1 MITYNRTSG
10 FTRYFCDMQQPA
22 LTPQQAL
29 QKIRHY
35 CAYQERCHSEVKEK
49 LYGYGLHSGE
59 VETIITQLIE
69 DNYLNELRF
78 AEQFAGGRFRM
89 KQWGRVRIRYELKQ
103 RRVSEYCIKK
113 GLQVIDADAYEHT
126 LQQLAEQKWEQL
138 RRERNVLVRRKKL
151 QAYLLQKGYE
161 SDHIQ
166 AALKHLIP

>member
-1 MITYNRTSG
+1 
-10 FTRYFCDMQQPA
+10 MQQPT

-49 LYGYGLHSGE
+49 LYGYGLRSNE
-59 VETIITQLIE
+59 VDAIISQLIE
-69 DNYLNELRF
+69 DDYLNELRF

-103 RRVSEYCIKK
+103 RQVSDYCIKK
-113 GLQVIDADAYEHT
+113 GLQAIDAEAYERT
-126 LQQLAEQKWEQL
+126 LLRLAEQKLQEL
-138 RRERNVLVRRKKL
+138 RRETNVFVKRKKL

-161 SDHIQ
+161 TDSIREV
-166 AALKHLIP
+166 LRSLLP